1 MARTMNLDTRLID
14 IFVELCELRSVSRTA
29 ERLDLTQSTVSTC
42 LARLREH
49 YDDPLFVRTMNGM
62 EPTPHALSL
71 LPLLAEARHL
81 LKVSTQLHASFD
93 PASSDRRFT
102 LCTSDIGM
110 MVFIPAL
117 LAALRE
123 RAPAVRLDIMPIW
136 GDLVHRLESGKSDL
150 AVGYIPDLDAGILQ
164 QRLYTEHYVCCVA
177 SGHPR
182 IGPSLS
188 LADFVNEEHIVVTP
202 SGPGRQA
209 LIKCLHDRGIDRK
222 VGMRLANYAGI
233 NAVLGETEFIAVL
246 PARLASFVTASCDA
260 RVLPLPFPAPTYPV
274 AQFWHQ
280 RYSNDPGLQ
289 WLRALL
295 AEFLHAY
302 PA

>member
-1 MARTMNLDTRLID
+1 MHLDSRLIN

-49 YDDPLFVRTMNGM
+49 YNDPLFVRTMDGM

-71 LPLLAEARHL
+71 YPLLAEARRL
-81 LKVSTQLHASFD
+81 LQISTQLHASFN

-102 LCTSDIGM
+102 LCTSDIGVM
-110 MVFIPAL
+110 IFIPTL

-123 RAPAVRLDIMPIW
+123 RAPSVRLDTPPIW
-136 GDLVHRLESGKSDL
+136 GDLAYRLESGKSDL
-150 AVGYIPDLDAGILQ
+150 AVGYIPDLEAGILQ

-177 SGHPR
+177 ADHPR
-182 IGPSLS
+182 IRQSLTM
-188 LADFVNEEHIVVTP
+188 ADFVNEEHVVVTP
-202 SGPGRQA
+202 SGPGRQV
-209 LIKCLHDRGIDRK
+209 LGKYLQSQGVRRKIGIEI
-222 VGMRLANYAGI
+222 ASYAGI
-233 NAVLGETEFIAVL
+233 GSVLGVTDFIAVL
-246 PARLASFVTASCDA
+246 PARLANVIAESINA
-260 RVLPLPFPAPTYPV
+260 RIFPLPFPAPAYTV

-295 AEFLHAY
+295 VEFFQAN